1 MTTGRSA
8 VYPGFPPLSP
18 DQRRTRAR
26 MGYPCVGNSGV
37 SSIVLSPDKR
47 TVAIGMSLS
56 GSVVLWDVP
65 TGAARARL
73 DDPVPG
79 AACALAN
86 AFSPDGR
93 YLFTV
98 SFHRAQ
104 ASGETGNDAPWER
117 VGLVWDLEGD
127 GVSGQS
133 VYRE

>member
-1 MTTGRSA
+1 
-8 VYPGFPPLSP
+8 
-18 DQRRTRAR
+18 
-26 MGYPCVGNSGV
+26 MGYPCVGTSGV

-104 ASGETGNDAPWER
+104 TSGATGNDAPWER